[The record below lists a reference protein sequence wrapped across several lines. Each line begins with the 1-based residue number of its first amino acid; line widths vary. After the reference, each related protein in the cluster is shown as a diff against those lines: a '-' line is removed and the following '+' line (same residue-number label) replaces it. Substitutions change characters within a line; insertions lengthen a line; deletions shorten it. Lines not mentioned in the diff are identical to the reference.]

1 MPELPEVRVVSKSL
15 SDKVKKKVIKSIEIY
30 RPKMI
35 KDIDSKEFKK
45 TLIGQEIKDVTNYGK
60 FIIFNF
66 KSGLIMLSHLRMEGK
81 YFFYKNLTNKNKHDH
96 IVFEFT
102 DGTFLH
108 YQDTRVFGT
117 FHLKTTKNYL
127 TTKPLMR
134 MGPEPS
140 KINFEIFKEKILK
153 RKTTIKTVLLDQ
165 TTMAGLGNI
174 YVDEVLFA
182 SKINPTRGAFSMT
195 NQDLKNIL
203 KYSISIMDK
212 STTLGG
218 SSISSYTSLNKQ
230 EGQYQNFLKVHTKK
244 NSPCPNCKTTI
255 LKIKVNGRGTY
266 YCSDC
271 QK

>member
-1 MPELPEVRVVSKSL
+1 
-15 SDKVKKKVIKSIEIY
+15 
-30 RPKMI
+30 
-35 KDIDSKEFKK
+35 
-45 TLIGQEIKDVTNYGK
+45 
-60 FIIFNF
+60 
-66 KSGLIMLSHLRMEGK
+66 
-81 YFFYKNLTNKNKHDH
+81 
-96 IVFEFT
+96 
-102 DGTFLH
+102 
-108 YQDTRVFGT
+108 
-117 FHLKTTKNYL
+117 
-127 TTKPLMR
+127 